1 MNSKIHHCRIITLFF
16 YKKFIPI
23 AVLLFLAG
31 YKKQKI
37 HYHKHKS
44 YQDLPAEIH
53 ELKIINKIISDIP
66 NDKYKASFGLY
77 LSGYDYE
84 EIARIMNLS
93 LRDVEYNI
101 RFIREKLSNNLF
113 NEISNI

>member
-1 MNSKIHHCRIITLFF
+1 MILKTRYFRVITLFF
-16 YKKFIPI
+16 YKRFIPI

-31 YKKQKI
+31 YKKPKAYFHKNKI
-37 HYHKHKS
+37 S
-44 YQDLPAEIH
+44 GDPCSEIH

-101 RFIREKLSNNLF
+101 RFIREKLSDKLLN
-113 NEISNI
+113 